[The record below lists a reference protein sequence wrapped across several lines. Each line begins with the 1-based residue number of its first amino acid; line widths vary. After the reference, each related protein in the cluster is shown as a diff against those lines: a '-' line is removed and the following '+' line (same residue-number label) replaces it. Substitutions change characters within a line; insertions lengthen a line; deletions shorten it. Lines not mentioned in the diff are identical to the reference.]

1 MRVRRVVIAA
11 SVVLAAVACEA
22 TPFETAEDDSK
33 ASLSIR
39 FAPPSR
45 PSAAPP
51 AELVEVHLTGPAD
64 TASTEEPVDTTI
76 AGAPGDTILF
86 GDLRPG
92 QYALRLEGFTDVFLV
107 WTSRQQVIVLPG
119 TLSEP
124 VVEPI
129 PFEVDSVIVT
139 SSLPLVGGAPLELTW
154 SPVASALDY
163 QIAWSTSDDFGVII
177 RDTVTTATAATIDM
191 GPVGFYYVWVAP
203 RDSTGQIGY
212 PVRYPDS
219 IEVAN

>member
-92 QYALRLEGFTDVFLV
+92 QYALRL
-107 WTSRQQVIVLPG
+107 
-119 TLSEP
+119 SEP

-163 QIAWSTSDDFGVII
+163 QIAWSTSDDFGVFI
-177 RDTVTTATAATIDM
+177 RDTVTTDTAVTLDL
-191 GPVGFYYVWVAP
+191 GPVGFYYVRVAP